1 MDRLTQRHESGE
13 AYVLL
18 YASPTDNL
26 RISKEVVD
34 KQKMVIERLAAY
46 EDTGLTPEEIM
57 DGKMLTGWIPCS
69 DRLPET
75 SGRYLVSRTDYDGV
89 NDKIVHF
96 VEVLDFNLYSEL
108 DIEFWKTD
116 VDAWQPLP
124 EPWEGDK
131 E

>member
-1 MDRLTQRHESGE
+1 MNRLTHRYESGE

-26 RISKEVVD
+26 RISKEFVD
-34 KQKMVIERLAAY
+34 KQKMIIERLAAY
-46 EDTGLTPEEIM
+46 EDIGLTPEEIM
-57 DGKMLTGWIPCS
+57 VDWVLCS
-69 DRLPET
+69 EKLPET

-124 EPWEGDK
+124 EPWEGEID
-131 E
+131 EIH

>member
-1 MDRLTQRHESGE
+1 MK
-13 AYVLL
+13 Y
-18 YASPTDNL
+18 YCDN
-26 RISKEVVD
+26 
-34 KQKMVIERLAAY
+34 
-46 EDTGLTPEEIM
+46 
-57 DGKMLTGWIPCS
+57 WIPCS

-124 EPWEGDK
+124 EPWEGDN